1 MKKLSKLAIL
11 SISTLLL
18 CGCTQSPLPPSNS
31 ESEDIESET
40 SGSESEDD
48 MKTYTINPVSPLDK
62 GVTSLAHDDITEFA
76 NNFTYTGSK
85 QYVRDYNHYASKP
98 LTLEWTCEEEA
109 IYYLV
114 ELSLNTDLSESK
126 TYLCNSTTLEV
137 DDAKPGYTYYWRVN
151 AYLSDKIIRSK
162 IFTFETQQIPYTYY
176 MESVGNF
183 RDMGG
188 FKTIDNKRVKHGL
201 AFRGANPDSINQEDR
216 DFLLNELKI
225 KSEIDLRNKGEGKRG
240 TNVIG
245 VDNYYVVDDNG
256 GFLYSDYPNGVVY
269 ETGRQVLAREIKL
282 FANRDNYPIYYHCA
296 IGRDRTGCLALVL
309 NCLLGVEKMSIAL
322 DYEMSLFAYV
332 STRDIAT
339 NPNQVDDMVN
349 AVFYIYNYIYGG
361 YSGANM
367 QKRTEAFLLDIGVTQ
382 EEIDT
387 IRDVML
393 EDIK

>member
-11 SISTLLL
+11 SISALLL
-18 CGCTQSPLPPSNS
+18 CGCTQPNIPPTGS
-31 ESEDIESET
+31 ESEGSESE
-40 SGSESEDD
+40 SLGSESEDD
-48 MKTYTINPVSPLDK
+48 MKTYTINPVAPLNN

-85 QYVRDYNHYASKP
+85 AYVRDYNHYASKP
-98 LTLEWTCEEEA
+98 LTLEWNCTEEA

-114 ELSLNTDLSESK
+114 ELSLNEDLSESQ
-126 TYLCNSTTLEV
+126 TYLCNSTSLEV
-137 DDAKPGYTYYWRVN
+137 EDAKPGYTYYWRVN
-151 AYLSDKIIRSK
+151 AYLTNKLIRSK

-188 FKTIDNKRVKHGL
+188 FHTVDGKRVKHGM
-201 AFRGANPDSINQEDR
+201 AFRGANPDSISTEDKN
-216 DFLLNELKI
+216 FLLNDLKI

-240 TNVIG
+240 INVVG
-245 VDNYYVVDDNG
+245 VDNYYVVDDYG

-332 STRDIAT
+332 STRDISA

-349 AVFYIYNYIYGG
+349 AIFYIYNYIYGG

-367 QKRTEAFLLDIGVTQ
+367 QQRTEAFLLDIGVTQ

-387 IRDVML
+387 IKDVML